1 MLRESISVKRLP
13 LQRAKNHHL
22 QRAGEKVSALA
33 VFHGEFSLGFDSAS
47 VSLGL
52 EQNSMR
58 LRIRSQEEK
67 EVPLAAPRR
76 TFNALRL
83 RYLDFSLPFTTTDCT
98 MLSF

>member
-1 MLRESISVKRLP
+1 
-13 LQRAKNHHL
+13 
-22 QRAGEKVSALA
+22 
-33 VFHGEFSLGFDSAS
+33 
-47 VSLGL
+47 
-52 EQNSMR
+52 MR
-58 LRIRSQEEK
+58 LQIRSQEEK